1 MGADSGAA
9 ALQGK
14 GIYFPS
20 PLLWEELIEHARRAA
35 PEEACGILA
44 GRQTEEGREVARVYA
59 CRNAHPGD
67 RRRRFLID
75 PEEQL
80 AAQREAREAGLE
92 IVGYYHSHHN
102 GSAGMSEEDRRQAHP
117 RVSHVILAFQEGV
130 FVEARS
136 WRMGEG
142 GAAEEE
148 PLCAPRV
155 TG

>member
-9 ALQGK
+9 APRRK
-14 GIYFPS
+14 GICFPS
-20 PLLWEELIEHARRAA
+20 PSLWEEMIEHARRAA

-44 GRQTEEGREVARVYA
+44 GRQTREGREVAKVFA

-75 PEEQL
+75 AEEQL

-92 IVGYYHSHHN
+92 IVGYYHSHPN
-102 GSAGMSEEDRRQAHP
+102 GLAEMSEEDRRQAHP
-117 RVSHVILAFQEGV
+117 RVSNVILAFRQGEFAG
-130 FVEARS
+130 ARS
-136 WRMGEG
+136 WRMRGDG
-142 GAAEEE
+142 VAEEE
-148 PLCAPRV
+148 PLRAPRV